1 MEEGDETS
9 TPQQQSQ
16 SGKGKGTIGRPRG
29 SRRTK
34 GPRTAKG
41 GLFRDY
47 RPQLWDT
54 PGADIRAGSTPE
66 SWDQLEGDGAATD
79 ERQTQPGLSA
89 SPLPAEQPAQTASTS
104 AGAPSTS
111 HVQLLNAEGGGAIES
126 PASGPQL
133 AVVREE
139 ENIVTTDIEMDDV

>member
-16 SGKGKGTIGRPRG
+16 RGKGKGTIGRPRG
-29 SRRTK
+29 SRRTI

-66 SWDQLEGDGAATD
+66 SWDQLEGNGAASD
-79 ERQTQPGLSA
+79 ERQTQPESA
-89 SPLPAEQPAQTASTS
+89 SPLPAEQPAS
-104 AGAPSTS
+104 AGAGAPPSS
-111 HVQLLNAEGGGAIES
+111 HVQSLNGEGGGVLPS

-133 AVVREE
+133 TVSREE
-139 ENIVTTDIEMDDV
+139 GHVVPADVEMDDVQ